1 MIGSC
6 RAAPQESWKIHK
18 GVKTGQNKGAV
29 VSGVRTSPQDRRGES
44 VFFIHR
50 ARKRKLDPMHLPKT
64 CWTQCVSSAVP
75 LTRYENRECSVSISR
90 PLPEAAHHKGSA
102 FMSSSLRVLGFFLL
116 LLLLPLTLA
125 HGTKEFQ
132 PPYLRRALRGRCTP
146 CVRQPAGGGFEEA
159 DSISCPAAL
168 TFGERRRGLLMW
180 AAEWSR
186 VCFYGPAAR
195 AKLPLSLSHSRCPSL
210 CPPLTM
216 PARPSLSS
224 VSFIIHLFPP
234 TSTSR
239 PDSHHF
245 FSFSVFCG

>member
-1 MIGSC
+1 
-6 RAAPQESWKIHK
+6 
-18 GVKTGQNKGAV
+18 
-29 VSGVRTSPQDRRGES
+29 
-44 VFFIHR
+44 
-50 ARKRKLDPMHLPKT
+50 
-64 CWTQCVSSAVP
+64 
-75 LTRYENRECSVSISR
+75 
-90 PLPEAAHHKGSA
+90 
-102 FMSSSLRVLGFFLL
+102 MSSSLRVFVFFLL

-125 HGTKEFQ
+125 HGTKEFR
-132 PPYLRRALRGRCTP
+132 PPYLRRALRRRGTP

-195 AKLPLSLSHSRCPSL
+195 AKLPLSLSFSL
-210 CPPLTM
+210 AVPLSVRLSQCL
-216 PARPSLSS
+216 PARLYLLSASL
-224 VSFIIHLFPP
+224 FISFPP

-245 FSFSVFCG
+245 FTFSFFCG